1 MNQLLKKRWFLPALV
16 LLIFAILLSLAFYI
30 WFTRGNNGA
39 EEVIRLDNNGIVIEL
54 PDWIISKPISINEY
68 SRPGEKTGKITG
80 IVVHYVANPGST
92 AEQNRQYFDG
102 LKLSRTTYAS
112 SNFIIGLDGE
122 IIECVPLGE
131 VAYASN
137 NRNYDT
143 ISIECCHPD
152 ETGKFTDATYKS
164 LVKLCRWL
172 MDVYDIEVNNVIRH
186 YDITGKICP
195 KYFVEHE
202 DEWREFLADL
212 IK

>member
-1 MNQLLKKRWFLPALV
+1 MKKLLTKNWLLPAAAVLILV
-16 LLIFAILLSLAFYI
+16 VLLSLASYI
-30 WFTRGNNGA
+30 WFARGKNSTG
-39 EEVIRLDNNGIVIEL
+39 EVFRYDNNGKIIEL
-54 PDWIISKPISINEY
+54 PEWILSKPISINKY

-80 IVVHYVANPGST
+80 VVIHYVANSGST

-102 LKLSRTTYAS
+102 LKKTHATYAS

-122 IIECVPLGE
+122 IIECVPMGE

-137 NRNYDT
+137 TRNHDT
-143 ISIECCHPD
+143 ISVECCHPD
-152 ETGKFTDATYKS
+152 ETGKFTDATYES

-172 MDVYDIEVNNVIRH
+172 LDVYDLEVDAVIRH

-202 DEWREFLADL
+202 DEWREFLAEL